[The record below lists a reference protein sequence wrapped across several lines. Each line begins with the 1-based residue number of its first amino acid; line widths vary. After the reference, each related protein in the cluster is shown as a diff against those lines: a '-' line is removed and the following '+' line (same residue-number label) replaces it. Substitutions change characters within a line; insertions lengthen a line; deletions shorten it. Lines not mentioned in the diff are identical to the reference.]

1 MAAPRLSLWFYPK
14 KFQIGLRVVHN
25 PKLTGQKISLAMLLI
40 VLVVVVVN
48 LFRQGHPEILT
59 LGGLGVAIGVVL
71 VLLIYDFWRNPA
83 EESADPLVWDPQ
95 IVVDYAKKALAEHD
109 VPRTKKMVMSKF
121 VITDE
126 EADAL
131 IAQAVEE
138 RAASK

>member
-1 MAAPRLSLWFYPK
+1 M
-14 KFQIGLRVVHN
+14 HN
-25 PKLTGQKISLAMLLI
+25 PKLTGQKISLALLLI
-40 VLVVVVVN
+40 VLIVAVIN
-48 LFRQGHPEILT
+48 LFRQGHPEVLT

-83 EESADPLVWDPQ
+83 KESADPLVWDPQ
-95 IVVDYAKKALAEHD
+95 IVVDYAKEALVDHD
-109 VPRTKKMVMSKF
+109 LPRTKKMVMSKF